1 MLNDSQIRQIVIGDT
16 TKQGSATS
24 RVDLDA
30 KKIRFGVGGG
40 NLRRGLAHAKTD
52 LENSWGLAAEDLGE
66 VEWVGLPRQAPRW
79 HSGLPGLALAWCEV
93 STTVNE
99 TPDMRG
105 RSAVRTDGRVP
116 K

>member
-1 MLNDSQIRQIVIGDT
+1 
-16 TKQGSATS
+16 
-24 RVDLDA
+24 
-30 KKIRFGVGGG
+30 
-40 NLRRGLAHAKTD
+40 
-52 LENSWGLAAEDLGE
+52 
-66 VEWVGLPRQAPRW
+66 VGLPRQAPLW